1 MGPPLRLVHLVVLAL
16 TACTKP
22 NDKGGPGGAASS
34 SALSVAGANAAADAA
49 FWQWFAGHKGKLAV
63 VKRADEPIADELAAQ
78 LRKIDKDMTFEL
90 AVETKERE
98 LIVSAGG
105 IRSAFP
111 AVKRLVAAAPPL
123 EGWKIIAFRPRKL
136 ADFTVEL
143 GDGTTL
149 APAALTFRVLG
160 SGRGKVGIAI
170 YVEGDKSVSQQ
181 TKSAVYLL
189 LDAALGE
196 LDVETRLG
204 EIDIKAGPA
213 PGGGRP
219 FRELPKVVDEAT
231 R

>member
-1 MGPPLRLVHLVVLAL
+1 MKTTFVALVLIATL
-16 TACTKP
+16 TACSKP
-22 NDKGGPGGAASS
+22 KETGSAASS
-34 SALSVAGANAAADAA
+34 AASASAANAAADAA
-49 FWQWFAGHKGKLAV
+49 FWKWFVAHKDEVAA

-78 LRKIDKDMTFEL
+78 LRKIDKDVTFEL
-90 AVETKERE
+90 AVATKDRE

-111 AVKRLVAAAPPL
+111 AVKRLVAAAPTI
-123 EGWKIIAFRPRKL
+123 EGWTIIAFRPRKV

-143 GDGTTL
+143 GDGTSL
-149 APAALTFRVLG
+149 APAALTFRALG
-160 SGRGKVGIAI
+160 AAKGKVGIAI
-170 YVEGDKSVSQQ
+170 YVEGANPVSQQ
-181 TKSAVYLL
+181 TKTAVYLL

-204 EIDIKAGPA
+204 EIDIKPA
-213 PGGGRP
+213 PAPAGARP